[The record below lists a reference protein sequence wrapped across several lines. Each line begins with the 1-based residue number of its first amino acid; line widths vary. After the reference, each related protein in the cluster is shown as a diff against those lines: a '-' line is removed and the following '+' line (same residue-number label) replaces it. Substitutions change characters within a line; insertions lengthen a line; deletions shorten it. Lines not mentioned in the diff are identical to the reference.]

1 MIDEREVEKGLQWC
15 VDIAPEAGRMK
26 AALGHLERFTKVL
39 KAKLMRQSNEKSIG
53 AQEAYAMDHP
63 EMAEHLEGLRIAE
76 QEWEAIRWKKDSIM
90 AKSEAWRTQ
99 CSNTRGLR

>member
-1 MIDEREVEKGLQWC
+1 MIDEKSVEAGLQWC
-15 VDIAPEAGRMK
+15 VDNAAMAGQLK
-26 AALGHLERFTKVL
+26 SNLAHLERFTKVL
-39 KAKLMRQSNEKSIG
+39 KAKLMRQSNEKAIG

-63 EMAEHLEGLRIAE
+63 EMLEHLEGLKVAE
-76 QEWEAIRWKKDSIM
+76 GQWEEMRWKKESIM